1 MRQARGV
8 LGWSRGGREGSA
20 RSVREGRPTSVGW
33 FPVVGAALAVTGC
46 ASGSSSS
53 DDVGRGG
60 TGLTSVAVGQLSS
73 AAPTVEVRNE
83 ASVSESSV
91 SGSLRTVWNVMPN
104 VFERLQIEMNYID
117 SGAGVIGNGN
127 FRPRRLGGR
136 SLSTYLECGSGLT
149 GPYADA
155 YAVRMSLLV
164 QLSPAPE
171 GRTLVRTSI
180 DAYAED
186 RAVNSRPIH
195 CTSKGVLERQI
206 WDMIG
211 QLLPA

>member
-1 MRQARGV
+1 M
-8 LGWSRGGREGSA
+8 
-20 RSVREGRPTSVGW
+20 
-33 FPVVGAALAVTGC
+33 TGC

-53 DDVGRGG
+53 DEAIGRGG

-73 AAPTVEVRNE
+73 AAPTVEVRND
-83 ASVSESSV
+83 ASVSESTV
-91 SGSLRTVWNVMPN
+91 PAALRTVWNVMPN

-136 SLSTYLECGSGLT
+136 SLSTFLECGSGLT

-164 QLSPAPE
+164 QLSPAQD
-171 GRTLVRTSI
+171 GGTRVRTSI

-206 WDMIG
+206 WDIIA

>member
-1 MRQARGV
+1 M
-8 LGWSRGGREGSA
+8 
-20 RSVREGRPTSVGW
+20 
-33 FPVVGAALAVTGC
+33 VGAALALAGC
-46 ASGSSSS
+46 ASGSSSPS
-53 DDVGRGG
+53 DEIGRGG

-73 AAPTVEVRNE
+73 AAPTVEVRNA
-83 ASVSESSV
+83 ASVSESTVPSA
-91 SGSLRTVWNVMPN
+91 LRTVWNVMPD
-104 VFERLQIEMNYID
+104 VFERMQIETNYID

-136 SLSTYLECGSGLT
+136 SLSTFLECGSGLT
-149 GPYADA
+149 GPYADT

-164 QLSPAPE
+164 QLSPAQD
-171 GRTLVRTSI
+171 GGTLVRTSI

-186 RAVNSRPIH
+186 RAVSSRPIH

-206 WDMIG
+206 WDMIA